1 MSKILIVIVA
11 IAAIAV
17 VLLILRRSLRS
28 GDSEGAYGNYGS
40 FDSGRGGVRI
50 CPYCGEKNSADSVF
64 CGGCGAPLASEA
76 PGMVCPYCGFPAE
89 SGDTFCGN
97 CGTPLGNSGSSS
109 AGNSY
114 PNTDIYGDDRTEVLG
129 ADDSDATVL
138 MDDYAASSACLEYFD
153 NGLAQRIRLQKEIT
167 RIGSKDR
174 DTDYVL
180 PSRKVSKLHAQIRRE
195 GDRYL
200 LKDLGSTNG
209 TYLNG
214 SSERLSSGQETGLHD
229 GDKIRMADIEL
240 VFKC

>member
-1 MSKILIVIVA
+1 MSKILIVIIIIVA
-11 IAAIAV
+11 VAAVII
-17 VLLILRRSLRS
+17 ILRKRRQ
-28 GDSEGAYGNYGS
+28 GGAAGGTYGGYGGFDPGHEGI
-40 FDSGRGGVRI
+40 RI
-50 CPYCGEKNSADSVF
+50 CQYCGERNPADAMY
-64 CGGCGAPLASEA
+64 CGDCGAPLMPSSGAA
-76 PGMVCPYCGFPAE
+76 CPYCGFPAE
-89 SGDTFCGN
+89 AGDVFCAN
-97 CGTPLGNSGSSS
+97 CGAPIGNSGSPS

-129 ADDSDATVL
+129 ADDNDATVL

-174 DTDYVL
+174 DTDYIL

-195 GDRYL
+195 GNRYL
-200 LKDLGSTNG
+200 LKDLNSTNG

-214 SSERLSSGQETGLHD
+214 SSERLSSERETELHD